1 MNKKVNNLLLFMMF
15 LKTAVDQEKLR
26 WKKIRGNIITKP
38 GVLPGFLAVFTFIKY
53 RVLLPSRRMGKSP
66 VLEHYF

>member
-1 MNKKVNNLLLFMMF
+1 MMF

-26 WKKIRGNIITKP
+26 WKNIRGNIITKP
-38 GVLPGFLAVFTFIKY
+38 GVLPGFLAVFIFIKY

-66 VLEHYF
+66 VLEHSD